1 MSNNA
6 IGSWF
11 LNIGNR
17 TNLSTPKDES
27 LHVWILSI
35 GHANNFPTQKDEPL
49 LAKMKK

>member
-1 MSNNA
+1 MSNDA
-6 IGSWF
+6 IGGWF

-17 TNLSTPKDES
+17 KNLSTPKDES

-35 GHANNFPTQKDEPL
+35 GHANNLLTWKDEPL